1 MHMRST
7 LNFPLFVCKYQVDV
21 DKSILL
27 VNTVVNESLQN
38 TLFLFSCMLD
48 ELKLLSA
55 ALGVRLSIM
64 EVDLPCPLRLF
75 TMGFYFLLW

>member
-1 MHMRST
+1 MHIRSI
-7 LNFPLFVCKYQVDV
+7 LIFPLFLCKYQVDV

-38 TLFLFSCMLD
+38 TIYHDDEILLQEIASMLD

-55 ALGVRLSIM
+55 ALGVR
-64 EVDLPCPLRLF
+64 
-75 TMGFYFLLW
+75 

>member
-1 MHMRST
+1 MHIRSI
-7 LNFPLFVCKYQVDV
+7 LNFPLFLCNYQVDV

-38 TLFLFSCMLD
+38 TIYHDDEILLQEIASMLD

-55 ALGVRLSIM
+55 ALGVR
-64 EVDLPCPLRLF
+64 
-75 TMGFYFLLW
+75 